1 MLDLRRGRGG
11 GGHTDAALHRHA
23 CMQQRQQAVRF
34 VVQEIVQD
42 NKQLGQEF
50 PSGAGAAACIS
61 TQLAPVPACSSS
73 AARLH
78 QQCFLC
84 CSTTVSNKATE
95 RGAGEGDGGE
105 SGRLLAMCVRR
116 FHGRHHV
123 LRVSRGSERLT
134 IVQLQYV
141 TGALQLALL
150 RAWPA

>member
-42 NKQLGQEF
+42 SKQLGQEF

-61 TQLAPVPACSSS
+61 TQLTPVPACSSS

-95 RGAGEGDGGE
+95 RGAGGE
-105 SGRLLAMCVRR
+105 RQAAG
-116 FHGRHHV
+116 HV
-123 LRVSRGSERLT
+123 CE
-134 IVQLQYV
+134 
-141 TGALQLALL
+141 AFP
-150 RAWPA
+150 WPAPCAACLKRL